1 MAGLYVHIPFCR
13 QACHYCDFHFSTTLH
28 RVPEMVEGLKKELRL
43 RRDAWSTHT
52 FQTLYFGGGTPSMLT
67 TTQLDELFEV
77 LDSEYEINPD
87 AEWTLEANPDDLT
100 MTRLQHLSWSPIN
113 RLSIG
118 IQAFDDLWLSM
129 MNRSHDAAQAI
140 RVISEAR
147 SFGFRDLTADLIYG
161 MPQMNLKQWTE
172 QVKRLLDFE
181 LPHFSSYALTVEPR
195 TALAHQVEKGSVQ
208 MPEDGLVEDQF
219 HALVQAAQAAGYDHY
234 EVSNFARPGHRSKH
248 NTSYWHGVPYLG
260 IGPSAHSYD
269 GQARR
274 WNVANNAHYL
284 QALEKGESF
293 HEQEEL
299 SEVDRYNEWVMTGLR
314 LSDGLRRD
322 GLSEF
327 SPKLRAHFD
336 QEVSAAQ
343 AAGELV
349 EEDGYIRIAPWRR
362 FRSDGIASDLFYIQ
376 ED

>member
-28 RVPEMVEGLKKELRL
+28 RVPEMVEGLKQELRL
-43 RRDAWSTHT
+43 RRDAWSTRT

-67 TTQLDELFEV
+67 TAQLDELFEA
-77 LDSEYEINPD
+77 LHSEYNINPD

-100 MTRLQHLSWSPIN
+100 MTRLQYLSESPIN

-118 IQAFDDLWLSM
+118 IQAFDDTWLSM
-129 MNRSHDAAQAI
+129 MNRSHDSAQAI

-161 MPQMNLKQWTE
+161 MPQMNLNQWKE

-195 TALAHQVEKGSVQ
+195 TALAHQVEKGTVQ

-219 HALVQAAQAAGYDHY
+219 HALVQAAESAGYEHY

-269 GQARR
+269 GKMRR

-284 QALEKGESF
+284 EALEEGGTF

-299 SEVDRYNEWVMTGLR
+299 SEADRYNEWVMTGLR
-314 LSDGLRRD
+314 LSDGIRRE
-322 GLSEF
+322 GISEF
-327 SPKLRAHFD
+327 SSALRAHFD

-376 ED
+376 DD